1 MKTLGLRIREK
12 RKELNITQ
20 LQLSKLVGV
29 SHVTVS
35 QWESDTTG
43 LKGKNLFKL
52 AQVLRTQ
59 ANWLISGIDSEYE
72 SNVIAPPILQKMK
85 KLPVISHVQAGA
97 WTEAIDYRALG
108 DDIEWEEAPS
118 SVEENAFWLKVIGD
132 SMTSQNGVS
141 VPEGSLILVNPNI
154 PAENG
159 SLVVA
164 KLDGTDEVTFKKLVI
179 DAGQKYLKPLNQS
192 YNPLVINGNCRIIG
206 VVTESKYKF

>member
-1 MKTLGLRIREK
+1 MKTLGLRIRQK
-12 RKELNITQ
+12 RNEQNITQ

-35 QWESDTTG
+35 QWESDTTAP
-43 LKGKNLFKL
+43 KGENLYKL
-52 AQVLRTQ
+52 AQILKTQ
-59 ANWLISGIDSEYE
+59 ANWLISGIDSQHE
-72 SNVIAPPILQKMK
+72 SNVVVAPLAPKTK

-97 WTEAIDYRALG
+97 WTEAIDYMALG
-108 DDIEWEEAPS
+108 DDIQWEEAPS

-132 SMTSQNGVS
+132 SMTAQSGIS

-192 YNPLVINGNCRIIG
+192 YNPLQINGNCRIVG

>member
-12 RKELNITQ
+12 RNEQNITQ

-35 QWESDTTG
+35 QWESDTTAPNG
-43 LKGKNLFKL
+43 ENLYKL
-52 AQVLRTQ
+52 AQTLKTQ
-59 ANWLISGIDSEYE
+59 ANWLISGINSQHE
-72 SNVIAPPILQKMK
+72 SNVIAPPIQQKMK

-108 DDIEWEEAPS
+108 DEIQWEEAPS

-132 SMTSQNGVS
+132 SMTAQNGVS

-164 KLDGTDEVTFKKLVI
+164 KLDGTDEVTFKKLMI

-192 YNPLVINGNCRIIG
+192 YNAIAINGNCRIIG